1 MKVNIDKP
9 VVCIVGLG
17 YIGWPLAEAFARS
30 LKVIGFDIDRRKIRK
45 LKEANKNT
53 NLTFTDNAAKIGRAR
68 FIIICVPTPITAS
81 RQPDLSYIEGAAG
94 LVGKN
99 MKKGSVV
106 ILEST
111 VFPGLTEEIVKPLLE
126 RESGL
131 KCGRDFKIAYSPER
145 INPGDTVNTLEKITK
160 VVSGMD
166 AETTKAVAGLYR
178 KVTPNV
184 FEAADIRTAEA
195 AKLIENVQRDVN
207 IAFMNEL
214 SIIFGRMGLDTRE
227 VLRAA
232 ATKWNFNRYSP
243 GLVGGHCIP
252 IVPYYLVHKAQEL
265 GYRPEL
271 VLAARA
277 INDDMPRHV
286 AEMAVKA
293 LNRAGKVIKG
303 SRVLILGLT
312 YKEDVPDT
320 RESALTETI
329 KELKEYEVD
338 LSAFDPLLDKQ
349 TTETAFGVRAFETF
363 EEAGKH
369 KFDCLILAV
378 AHSAFRRLA
387 LGDLKQ
393 LMTDRPILIDVKGMF
408 DPQQARAAGIEYKAL

>member
-1 MKVNIDKP
+1 MKISVDKS
-9 VVCIVGLG
+9 VVCIIGLG
-17 YIGWPLAEAFARS
+17 YIGWPLGEAFSRS
-30 LKVIGFDIDRRKIRK
+30 LKVIGFDIDGRKIK
-45 LKEANKNT
+45 QLEKTNKNG
-53 NLTFTDNAAKIGRAR
+53 NLFLTDKAAEIGRAR
-68 FIIICVPTPITAS
+68 FIIICVPTPITRS
-81 RQPDLSYIEGAAG
+81 RQPDLSYIESGAA
-94 LVGKN
+94 LVGRN

-111 VFPGLTEEIVKPLLE
+111 VFPGLTEEIVKPILE
-126 RESGL
+126 KESGL
-131 KCGRDFKIAYSPER
+131 KCGPDFKIAYSPER
-145 INPGDTVNTLEKITK
+145 INPGDTEHTLERITK

-166 AETTKAVAGLYR
+166 EETTKLVAELYR
-178 KVTPNV
+178 KVTSSV

-214 SIIFGRMGLDTRE
+214 SIIFNRMGLNTRE
-227 VLRAA
+227 VIRAA

-252 IVPYYLVHKAQEL
+252 IVPYYLVRKAQEV

-277 INDDMPRHV
+277 INDYMPRHV
-286 AEMAVKA
+286 AAMAVKA

-338 LSAFDPLLDKQ
+338 ISGFDPLLDRQ
-349 TTETAFGVRAFETF
+349 TIETVFGVRPFETF
-363 EEAGKH
+363 DEVSKH
-369 KFDCLILAV
+369 RFDCLILAV
-378 AHSAFRRLA
+378 AHSAFRQLGLA
-387 LGDLKQ
+387 DFKKILD
-393 LMTDRPILIDVKGMF
+393 DSPVLIDVKGML
-408 DPQQARAAGIEYKAL
+408 DPKQARAAGIDYETL